1 MKKLYNITLPP
12 MRRSHLGQAQ
22 LLLKATSL
30 ATQLSVKSGA
40 QFERGLVEL
49 AAFAKS
55 ASGGSYSAETEYYSH
70 YLTYAGVREGALSKR
85 EALIGLNEILLY
97 MLKLPE
103 GQLAEGFLI
112 VETYCLAWL
121 SYLKDEQAKTA

>member
-22 LLLKATSL
+22 LLLKVTSL

-40 QFERGLVEL
+40 HFERGLVEL
-49 AAFAKS
+49 ASFAKS
-55 ASGGSYSAETEYYSH
+55 ASGPHSAETEYYSH

-85 EALIGLNEILLY
+85 EALIGLNEILLH

-103 GQLAEGFLI
+103 GQLSEGFLI

-121 SYLKDEQAKTA
+121 SYLKDEMVETA